1 MVRQRAG
8 RSSLNPALGAIS
20 AAILGLVPSIAIQ
33 AANAADDFPSSELF
47 RNLQLTTLAC
57 GRDNSS
63 TPCEQARSQADRLLD
78 HPRLAALCKD
88 TLWTVRQ
95 KARVASVNSLER
107 RETIDRAARD
117 LPLLCRQK
125 VQPASRPEEQ
135 RPPGSGSG
143 VGGGGAGSGGSGGG
157 QPGFNF
163 GAPSR

>member
-8 RSSLNPALGAIS
+8 RSTLNPALGAIS
-20 AAILGLVPSIAIQ
+20 AGILALVPPIAIQ
-33 AANAADDFPSSELF
+33 AATTADDFPSSELF

-57 GRDNSS
+57 GRENSNA
-63 TPCEQARSQADRLLD
+63 PCEQARSQADRLLD
-78 HPRLAALCKD
+78 HPRLPALCKD

-95 KARVASVNSLER
+95 KARVASANSLER
-107 RETIDRAARD
+107 REAIDQAARD

-135 RPPGSGSG
+135 RPPGSG
-143 VGGGGAGSGGSGGG
+143 GGSGSGGSGGAGG